1 MTYDCTTFFNENDLL
16 ELRINQHWS
25 FVDKFIIVE
34 AKQTHTGLQKPLNFN
49 QERFAK
55 YSDKIV
61 YRVIDSFEE
70 EMEKYPNLSS
80 KLFEANT
87 RSQPDLAYDDWIRG
101 YFQVEYCTKVLFD
114 LSPNDDDLVLL
125 SSLDEIFRAEKVA
138 ETYPIF
144 NLNQK
149 FSLRSNIFKNTRLAD
164 NIDPIFNFWT
174 SLYAHKLNLYSKEAC
189 VGLITTVRNLRY
201 LKHTDL
207 RNFWCFTH
215 EPIENA
221 GWHFTFLDDTDGE
234 KTLTKYKSWPHS
246 RDKTNGKKQYFDI
259 QTKEE
264 AIQSVFKDYDLKKV
278 EITAETHPKFLI
290 ENLAKYSNY
299 IY

>member
-16 ELRINQHWS
+16 EVRINQHWS

-34 AKQTHTGLQKPLNFN
+34 ARETHTGLPKALNFDH
-49 QERFAK
+49 ERFSK
-55 YSDKIV
+55 YSEKIV

-70 EMEKYPNLSS
+70 EMAKYPDLSS
-80 KLFEANT
+80 KIFEANT
-87 RSQPDLAYDDWIRG
+87 RSQPDLAFDDWIRG

-114 LSPNDDDLVLL
+114 LEPKDSDLVLL
-125 SSLDEIFRAEKVA
+125 SSLDEIFKAEKVA

-149 FSLRSNIFKNTRLAD
+149 FSLRSNIFKDTKFSND
-164 NIDPIFNFWT
+164 VDPIFNFWT
-174 SLYAHKLNLYSKEAC
+174 SLYAYKLNLYSKEAC
-189 VGLITTVRNLRY
+189 VGLITTVCNLKY

-207 RNFWCFTH
+207 RNFWFLTH
-215 EPIENA
+215 QPIENA

-246 RDKTNGKKQYFDI
+246 RDSTNGKKKYFDI

-264 AIQSVFKDYDLKKV
+264 AVQSVFKDYNLKKV
-278 EITAETHPKFLI
+278 EVTLETHPKFLI
-290 ENLAKYSNY
+290 ENLGKYSNY